1 LQQAVSSPGL
11 ARLEG
16 DRLALA
22 MADQQTNV
30 AAMAARTEILAPEVT
45 ALRFMYYDGFR
56 WRPDWDSTVL
66 GGLPKAIEVEMQ
78 LRPASGGSQSA
89 VQSGPG
95 SPNFYR
101 LVIALHLAKPIDSLT
116 IQPQ

>member
-1 LQQAVSSPGL
+1 L

-22 MADQQTNV
+22 MADKQTN
-30 AAMAARTEILAPEVT
+30 AGAMAAQTQILAPEVI

-66 GGLPKAIEVEMQ
+66 GGLPKAIEVELQ
-78 LRPASGGSQSA
+78 LRPAAGGTQSA

-101 LVIALHLAKPIDSLT
+101 LVIALPLAKPIDSLA
-116 IQPQ
+116 IQAQ